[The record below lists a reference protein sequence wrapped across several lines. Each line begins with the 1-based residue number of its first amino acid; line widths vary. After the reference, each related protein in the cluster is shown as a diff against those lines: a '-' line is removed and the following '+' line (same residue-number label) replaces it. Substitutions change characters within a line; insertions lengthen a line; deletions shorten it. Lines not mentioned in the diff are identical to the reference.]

1 MSYLGSKAGA
11 GVYQAIIAL
20 MPPHDTYIEP
30 FLGSGA
36 IFARKAPAARSILLD
51 KDADV
56 VKAAPIGPDIEARRA
71 CALEY
76 LATLDV
82 AALGRVLIYVDP
94 PYPQSTRTS
103 RLRYRHEL
111 TDPQHDQLARILTY
125 LSWHGCSIIVSS
137 YPSAL
142 YDQLYPGWNT
152 REFQAMTRG
161 GVRTEKLWF
170 NFTPTAAHWP
180 TFAGRNF
187 TDRQRIKR
195 KAARW
200 AAKFELLPPA
210 ERQAVLAAILEVHD
224 PAQPA
229 SSMAESE
236 RLSRSSQTATTM
248 DAGVDHSC
256 PRLSGP
262 TAPGGLAAADYVG
275 RAGERAIGDA

>member
-1 MSYLGSKAGA
+1 MGYLGSKAGA
-11 GVYQAIIAL
+11 GVYHVIVAL

-30 FLGSGA
+30 FKGSGA
-36 IFARKAPAARSILLD
+36 IYSRKAPATRSILLD
-51 KDADV
+51 KDPEV
-56 VKAAPIGPDIEARRA
+56 LRSTPIGANTTVLEG
-71 CALEY
+71 CALQY

-103 RLRYRHEL
+103 RARYKHEFTEL
-111 TDPQHDQLARILTY
+111 DHRQLARILTY
-125 LSWHGCSIIVSS
+125 LSWLGCSIIVSS

-142 YDQLYPGWNT
+142 YDELYPGWRT

-170 NFTPTAAHWP
+170 NFEPAASHWS

-200 AAKFELLPPA
+200 KAKFLQLPPA
-210 ERQAVLAAILEVHD
+210 ERQAVLAALLEVGDRAQLD
-224 PAQPA
+224 PT
-229 SSMAESE
+229 MAES
-236 RLSRSSQTATTM
+236 
-248 DAGVDHSC
+248 
-256 PRLSGP
+256 
-262 TAPGGLAAADYVG
+262 AADASCSTDGDDYG
-275 RAGERAIGDA
+275 RRRHS